1 MLEIGRL
8 SSSSSASVD
17 QNSPAGSKPVCE
29 VCGSTN
35 VSDAICIEHLSCGY
49 IASIATFEFN
59 NFVCPRCGRKLVKE
73 DVDYR
78 KIILR
83 VCHNCGH
90 IARIKEAALLKKA
103 DRRIQVGERL
113 STTTNL
119 SSWTEYV
126 EDVLAK
132 LELRYV
138 KDYKVRGESG
148 AVHRWDFAVWL
159 SKRERPEM
167 VIKFN
172 LMNSSKPL
180 LRPLDNIF
188 DILSIAIK
196 KADSRIK
203 HLILIMNYEGTDN
216 LLKTCEEL
224 DIKLV
229 SANHKEPFAE
239 TLKHLVRTIR
249 GLHGAGSSK

>member
-1 MLEIGRL
+1 MLEISR
-8 SSSSSASVD
+8 SSSGSNASVD
-17 QNSPAGSKPVCE
+17 ENSSTGSKPVCE
-29 VCGSTN
+29 ACGSTN

-73 DVDYR
+73 NMDYR
-78 KIILR
+78 KIVLR
-83 VCHNCGH
+83 ICYDCGH
-90 IARIKEAALLKKA
+90 IGRVKEVTLSKRAEESVHA
-103 DRRIQVGERL
+103 DRALQK
-113 STTTNL
+113 NL
-119 SSWTEYV
+119 SSWMAYV

-132 LELRYV
+132 LGLRYAR
-138 KDYKVRGESG
+138 DYKVRGLSG

-159 SKRERPEM
+159 SEGKKPDIL
-167 VIKFN
+167 IKLKSMN
-172 LMNSSKPL
+172 LSKPFL
-180 LRPLDNIF
+180 KPLDNIF

-196 KADSRIK
+196 KADSDIK

-229 SANHKEPFAE
+229 SAHREELFTE
-239 TLKHLVRTIR
+239 TLKHLIKTIR
-249 GLHGAGSSK
+249 RSESS

>member
-1 MLEIGRL
+1 MLEIGR
-8 SSSSSASVD
+8 SSSSSNPSVD
-17 QNSPAGSKPVCE
+17 EDSPAGSKPVCE
-29 VCGSTN
+29 ACGSTN

-73 DVDYR
+73 NVDYR

-83 VCHNCGH
+83 ICYDCGH
-90 IARIKEAALLKKA
+90 IGKVKEVTLSKRAERSVQANRALQK
-103 DRRIQVGERL
+103 
-113 STTTNL
+113 NL
-119 SSWTEYV
+119 SSWMAYV

-132 LELRYV
+132 LGLRYV
-138 KDYKVRGESG
+138 RDYRVRGLSG

-159 SKRERPEM
+159 SEGKKPDIL
-167 VIKFN
+167 IKLKSMN
-172 LMNSSKPL
+172 LSKPFL
-180 LRPLDNIF
+180 KPLDNIF

-196 KADSRIK
+196 KADSDIK

-229 SANHKEPFAE
+229 SAHREELFTE
-239 TLKHLVRTIR
+239 TLKHLIKTIR
-249 GLHGAGSSK
+249 GSESG

>member
-1 MLEIGRL
+1 MLEISR
-8 SSSSSASVD
+8 SSSGSNASVD
-17 QNSPAGSKPVCE
+17 ENSSTGSKPVCE
-29 VCGSTN
+29 ACGSTN

-73 DVDYR
+73 NMDYR
-78 KIILR
+78 KIVLR
-83 VCHNCGH
+83 ICYDCGH
-90 IARIKEAALLKKA
+90 IGRVKEVTLSKRAEESVHA
-103 DRRIQVGERL
+103 DRALQK
-113 STTTNL
+113 NL
-119 SSWTEYV
+119 SSWMAYV

-132 LELRYV
+132 LGLRYV
-138 KDYKVRGESG
+138 RDYKVRGLSG

-159 SKRERPEM
+159 SEGKKPDIL
-167 VIKFN
+167 IKLKSMN
-172 LMNSSKPL
+172 LSKPFL
-180 LRPLDNIF
+180 KPLDNIF

-196 KADSRIK
+196 KADSDIK

-229 SANHKEPFAE
+229 SAHREELFTE
-239 TLKHLVRTIR
+239 TLKHLIKTIR
-249 GLHGAGSSK
+249 RSESG

>member
-1 MLEIGRL
+1 MLEISR
-8 SSSSSASVD
+8 SSSGSNASVD
-17 QNSPAGSKPVCE
+17 ENSSTGSKPVCE
-29 VCGSTN
+29 ACGSTN

-73 DVDYR
+73 NMDYR
-78 KIILR
+78 KIVLR
-83 VCHNCGH
+83 ICYDCGH
-90 IARIKEAALLKKA
+90 IGRVKEVTLSKRAEESVHA
-103 DRRIQVGERL
+103 DRALQK
-113 STTTNL
+113 NL
-119 SSWTEYV
+119 SSWMAYV

-132 LELRYV
+132 LGLRYV
-138 KDYKVRGESG
+138 RDYKVRGLSG

-159 SKRERPEM
+159 SEGKKPDIL
-167 VIKFN
+167 IKLKSMN
-172 LMNSSKPL
+172 LSKPFL
-180 LRPLDNIF
+180 KPLDNIF

-196 KADSRIK
+196 KADSDIK

-229 SANHKEPFAE
+229 SAHREELFTE
-239 TLKHLVRTIR
+239 TLKHLIKTIR
-249 GLHGAGSSK
+249 RSESS

>member
-1 MLEIGRL
+1 M
-8 SSSSSASVD
+8 
-17 QNSPAGSKPVCE
+17 
-29 VCGSTN
+29 
-35 VSDAICIEHLSCGY
+35 
-49 IASIATFEFN
+49 ASIATFEFN

-73 DVDYR
+73 NVDYR

-83 VCHNCGH
+83 ICHDCGH
-90 IARIKEAALLKKA
+90 IERVKEATLSKGAEGSVHA
-103 DRRIQVGERL
+103 DRAQQK
-113 STTTNL
+113 NL
-119 SSWTEYV
+119 SSWMGYV

-132 LELRYV
+132 LGLRYV
-138 KDYKVRGESG
+138 RDYRVRGLSG

-159 SKRERPEM
+159 SEGERPDIL
-167 VIKFN
+167 IKLKSMN
-172 LMNSSKPL
+172 LSKPFL
-180 LRPLDNIF
+180 KPLDNIF

-196 KADSRIK
+196 KADSDIK

-229 SANHKEPFAE
+229 SANHKELFAE

-249 GLHGAGSSK
+249 GLDRTGSSK